1 MKKDDFYTAIEI
13 LSKYHTSQITINQPI
28 NNFVGNLGQSE
39 WTIHI
44 NHCVSCSYQ
53 GTCSGGFLTLDGRAR
68 YISFKILGGPAMN
81 NARRKKLQK
90 IYDQLEELK
99 EKLDFIIE
107 DEQTALDNMPES
119 MWETERYE
127 NMESGLESLEDVQ
140 NSFDTFIMEFSE
152 LLELMTAQELIEAGT
167 DEFGDGFIEIASFI
181 GDQLSNNVTDAF
193 NAIDILIELS
203 QL

>member
-1 MKKDDFYTAIEI
+1 
-13 LSKYHTSQITINQPI
+13 
-28 NNFVGNLGQSE
+28 
-39 WTIHI
+39 
-44 NHCVSCSYQ
+44 
-53 GTCSGGFLTLDGRAR
+53 
-68 YISFKILGGPAMN
+68 MN
-81 NARRKKLQK
+81 NARRKELQK

-152 LLELMTAQELIEAGT
+152 LLEL
-167 DEFGDGFIEIASFI
+167 
-181 GDQLSNNVTDAF
+181 
-193 NAIDILIELS
+193 
-203 QL
+203 

>member
-1 MKKDDFYTAIEI
+1 
-13 LSKYHTSQITINQPI
+13 
-28 NNFVGNLGQSE
+28 
-39 WTIHI
+39 
-44 NHCVSCSYQ
+44 
-53 GTCSGGFLTLDGRAR
+53 
-68 YISFKILGGPAMN
+68 MN

-90 IYDQLEELK
+90 ICDQLEELK

-152 LLELMTAQELIEAGT
+152 LLEL
-167 DEFGDGFIEIASFI
+167 
-181 GDQLSNNVTDAF
+181 
-193 NAIDILIELS
+193 
-203 QL
+203 

>member
-1 MKKDDFYTAIEI
+1 
-13 LSKYHTSQITINQPI
+13 
-28 NNFVGNLGQSE
+28 
-39 WTIHI
+39 
-44 NHCVSCSYQ
+44 
-53 GTCSGGFLTLDGRAR
+53 
-68 YISFKILGGPAMN
+68 MN
-81 NARRKKLQK
+81 NARRKQLQK

-152 LLELMTAQELIEAGT
+152 LLEL
-167 DEFGDGFIEIASFI
+167 
-181 GDQLSNNVTDAF
+181 
-193 NAIDILIELS
+193 
-203 QL
+203 

>member
-1 MKKDDFYTAIEI
+1 
-13 LSKYHTSQITINQPI
+13 
-28 NNFVGNLGQSE
+28 
-39 WTIHI
+39 
-44 NHCVSCSYQ
+44 
-53 GTCSGGFLTLDGRAR
+53 
-68 YISFKILGGPAMN
+68 MN

-99 EKLDFIIE
+99 EELDFIIE

-152 LLELMTAQELIEAGT
+152 LLEL
-167 DEFGDGFIEIASFI
+167 
-181 GDQLSNNVTDAF
+181 
-193 NAIDILIELS
+193 
-203 QL
+203 

>member
-1 MKKDDFYTAIEI
+1 
-13 LSKYHTSQITINQPI
+13 
-28 NNFVGNLGQSE
+28 
-39 WTIHI
+39 
-44 NHCVSCSYQ
+44 
-53 GTCSGGFLTLDGRAR
+53 
-68 YISFKILGGPAMN
+68 MN

-90 IYDQLEELK
+90 IYDQLDELK

-152 LLELMTAQELIEAGT
+152 LLEL
-167 DEFGDGFIEIASFI
+167 
-181 GDQLSNNVTDAF
+181 
-193 NAIDILIELS
+193 
-203 QL
+203 

>member
-1 MKKDDFYTAIEI
+1 
-13 LSKYHTSQITINQPI
+13 
-28 NNFVGNLGQSE
+28 
-39 WTIHI
+39 
-44 NHCVSCSYQ
+44 
-53 GTCSGGFLTLDGRAR
+53 
-68 YISFKILGGPAMN
+68 MN
-81 NARRKKLQK
+81 NARRKNLQK

-152 LLELMTAQELIEAGT
+152 LLEL
-167 DEFGDGFIEIASFI
+167 
-181 GDQLSNNVTDAF
+181 
-193 NAIDILIELS
+193 
-203 QL
+203 

>member
-1 MKKDDFYTAIEI
+1 
-13 LSKYHTSQITINQPI
+13 
-28 NNFVGNLGQSE
+28 
-39 WTIHI
+39 
-44 NHCVSCSYQ
+44 
-53 GTCSGGFLTLDGRAR
+53 
-68 YISFKILGGPAMN
+68 MN

-119 MWETERYE
+119 MWETERFE

-152 LLELMTAQELIEAGT
+152 LLEL
-167 DEFGDGFIEIASFI
+167 
-181 GDQLSNNVTDAF
+181 
-193 NAIDILIELS
+193 
-203 QL
+203 

>member
-1 MKKDDFYTAIEI
+1 
-13 LSKYHTSQITINQPI
+13 
-28 NNFVGNLGQSE
+28 
-39 WTIHI
+39 
-44 NHCVSCSYQ
+44 
-53 GTCSGGFLTLDGRAR
+53 
-68 YISFKILGGPAMN
+68 MN

-140 NSFDTFIMEFSE
+140 NSFDTYIMEFSE
-152 LLELMTAQELIEAGT
+152 LLEL
-167 DEFGDGFIEIASFI
+167 
-181 GDQLSNNVTDAF
+181 
-193 NAIDILIELS
+193 
-203 QL
+203 

>member
-1 MKKDDFYTAIEI
+1 
-13 LSKYHTSQITINQPI
+13 
-28 NNFVGNLGQSE
+28 
-39 WTIHI
+39 
-44 NHCVSCSYQ
+44 
-53 GTCSGGFLTLDGRAR
+53 
-68 YISFKILGGPAMN
+68 MN

-127 NMESGLESLEDVQ
+127 NMESGLESLEDVH

-152 LLELMTAQELIEAGT
+152 LLEL
-167 DEFGDGFIEIASFI
+167 
-181 GDQLSNNVTDAF
+181 
-193 NAIDILIELS
+193 
-203 QL
+203 

>member
-1 MKKDDFYTAIEI
+1 
-13 LSKYHTSQITINQPI
+13 
-28 NNFVGNLGQSE
+28 
-39 WTIHI
+39 
-44 NHCVSCSYQ
+44 
-53 GTCSGGFLTLDGRAR
+53 
-68 YISFKILGGPAMN
+68 MN

-90 IYDQLEELK
+90 IYDQLEDLK

-152 LLELMTAQELIEAGT
+152 LLEL
-167 DEFGDGFIEIASFI
+167 
-181 GDQLSNNVTDAF
+181 
-193 NAIDILIELS
+193 
-203 QL
+203 

>member
-1 MKKDDFYTAIEI
+1 
-13 LSKYHTSQITINQPI
+13 
-28 NNFVGNLGQSE
+28 
-39 WTIHI
+39 
-44 NHCVSCSYQ
+44 
-53 GTCSGGFLTLDGRAR
+53 
-68 YISFKILGGPAMN
+68 MN

-90 IYDQLEELK
+90 IYDQLEKLK

-152 LLELMTAQELIEAGT
+152 LLEL
-167 DEFGDGFIEIASFI
+167 
-181 GDQLSNNVTDAF
+181 
-193 NAIDILIELS
+193 
-203 QL
+203 

>member
-1 MKKDDFYTAIEI
+1 
-13 LSKYHTSQITINQPI
+13 
-28 NNFVGNLGQSE
+28 
-39 WTIHI
+39 
-44 NHCVSCSYQ
+44 
-53 GTCSGGFLTLDGRAR
+53 
-68 YISFKILGGPAMN
+68 MN

-140 NSFDTFIMEFSE
+140 NSSDTFIMEFSE
-152 LLELMTAQELIEAGT
+152 LLEL
-167 DEFGDGFIEIASFI
+167 
-181 GDQLSNNVTDAF
+181 
-193 NAIDILIELS
+193 
-203 QL
+203 

>member
-1 MKKDDFYTAIEI
+1 
-13 LSKYHTSQITINQPI
+13 
-28 NNFVGNLGQSE
+28 
-39 WTIHI
+39 
-44 NHCVSCSYQ
+44 
-53 GTCSGGFLTLDGRAR
+53 
-68 YISFKILGGPAMN
+68 MN

-140 NSFDTFIMEFSE
+140 NSFDTFIMGFSE
-152 LLELMTAQELIEAGT
+152 LLEL
-167 DEFGDGFIEIASFI
+167 
-181 GDQLSNNVTDAF
+181 
-193 NAIDILIELS
+193 
-203 QL
+203 

>member
-1 MKKDDFYTAIEI
+1 
-13 LSKYHTSQITINQPI
+13 
-28 NNFVGNLGQSE
+28 
-39 WTIHI
+39 
-44 NHCVSCSYQ
+44 
-53 GTCSGGFLTLDGRAR
+53 
-68 YISFKILGGPAMN
+68 MN

-127 NMESGLESLEDVQ
+127 NMESGVESLEDVQ

-152 LLELMTAQELIEAGT
+152 LLEL
-167 DEFGDGFIEIASFI
+167 
-181 GDQLSNNVTDAF
+181 
-193 NAIDILIELS
+193 
-203 QL
+203 

>member
-1 MKKDDFYTAIEI
+1 
-13 LSKYHTSQITINQPI
+13 
-28 NNFVGNLGQSE
+28 
-39 WTIHI
+39 
-44 NHCVSCSYQ
+44 
-53 GTCSGGFLTLDGRAR
+53 
-68 YISFKILGGPAMN
+68 MN

-127 NMESGLESLEDVQ
+127 NMESGLESLEGVQ

-152 LLELMTAQELIEAGT
+152 LLEL
-167 DEFGDGFIEIASFI
+167 
-181 GDQLSNNVTDAF
+181 
-193 NAIDILIELS
+193 
-203 QL
+203 

>member
-1 MKKDDFYTAIEI
+1 
-13 LSKYHTSQITINQPI
+13 
-28 NNFVGNLGQSE
+28 
-39 WTIHI
+39 
-44 NHCVSCSYQ
+44 
-53 GTCSGGFLTLDGRAR
+53 
-68 YISFKILGGPAMN
+68 MN

-119 MWETERYE
+119 LWETERYE

-152 LLELMTAQELIEAGT
+152 LLEL
-167 DEFGDGFIEIASFI
+167 
-181 GDQLSNNVTDAF
+181 
-193 NAIDILIELS
+193 
-203 QL
+203 

>member
-1 MKKDDFYTAIEI
+1 
-13 LSKYHTSQITINQPI
+13 
-28 NNFVGNLGQSE
+28 
-39 WTIHI
+39 
-44 NHCVSCSYQ
+44 
-53 GTCSGGFLTLDGRAR
+53 
-68 YISFKILGGPAMN
+68 MN

-119 MWETERYE
+119 MWETERHE

-152 LLELMTAQELIEAGT
+152 LLEL
-167 DEFGDGFIEIASFI
+167 
-181 GDQLSNNVTDAF
+181 
-193 NAIDILIELS
+193 
-203 QL
+203 

>member
-1 MKKDDFYTAIEI
+1 
-13 LSKYHTSQITINQPI
+13 
-28 NNFVGNLGQSE
+28 
-39 WTIHI
+39 
-44 NHCVSCSYQ
+44 
-53 GTCSGGFLTLDGRAR
+53 
-68 YISFKILGGPAMN
+68 MN

-90 IYDQLEELK
+90 IYNQLEELK

-152 LLELMTAQELIEAGT
+152 LLEL
-167 DEFGDGFIEIASFI
+167 
-181 GDQLSNNVTDAF
+181 
-193 NAIDILIELS
+193 
-203 QL
+203 

>member
-1 MKKDDFYTAIEI
+1 
-13 LSKYHTSQITINQPI
+13 
-28 NNFVGNLGQSE
+28 
-39 WTIHI
+39 
-44 NHCVSCSYQ
+44 
-53 GTCSGGFLTLDGRAR
+53 
-68 YISFKILGGPAMN
+68 MN

-90 IYDQLEELK
+90 IYDHLEELK

-152 LLELMTAQELIEAGT
+152 LLEL
-167 DEFGDGFIEIASFI
+167 
-181 GDQLSNNVTDAF
+181 
-193 NAIDILIELS
+193 
-203 QL
+203 